1 MAEILLFHH
10 VLGRTS
16 GMQALADRFRAAGH
30 TVHLPDLYEGRVFD
44 DREEGSAYAAEVG
57 FDTLIERGRL
67 VAQDLPRELVYAGVS
82 LGVLPAQHL
91 TQTRLGA
98 RAALLVSAAVEPN
111 EFGAP
116 WPTGVPVQVHAK
128 EEDTMFVEEGD
139 LDAAR
144 GLVETLPDAELFL
157 YPGGGH
163 LFTEAGGEDHD
174 PAATALVVERA
185 STLLARL

>member
-1 MAEILLFHH
+1 MAEILMFHH

-16 GMQALADRFRAAGH
+16 GMEALAGRFREAGH

-44 DREEGSAYAAEVG
+44 DREEGSAYAREVG
-57 FDTLIERGRL
+57 FDTLVERGRL
-67 VAQDLPRELVYAGVS
+67 AAEPLPRELVYAGVS

-91 TQTRLGA
+91 AQTRLGA
-98 RAALLVSAAVEPN
+98 RGALLISAAVEPS
-111 EFGAP
+111 EFDAP
-116 WPTGVPVQVHAK
+116 WPAGVPLQIHAK

-144 GLVETLPDAELFL
+144 SMVETQPDAELFL
-157 YPGGGH
+157 YPGPGH

-174 PAATALVVERA
+174 PAATDLFVERA
-185 STLLARL
+185 NGFLARL